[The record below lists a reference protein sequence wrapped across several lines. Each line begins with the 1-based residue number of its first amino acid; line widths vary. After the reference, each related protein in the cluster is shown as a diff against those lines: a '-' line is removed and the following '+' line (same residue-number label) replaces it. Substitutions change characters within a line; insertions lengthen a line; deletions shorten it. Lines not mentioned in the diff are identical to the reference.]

1 MLHFTQKL
9 GDSMAL
15 RNVGILHFTL
25 KMEAAKSSETFV
37 SYHYT
42 IWRDYSEDLD
52 LKSMI
57 ILIVNIYS
65 LTREAA

>member
-1 MLHFTQKL
+1 
-9 GDSMAL
+9 
-15 RNVGILHFTL
+15 
-25 KMEAAKSSETFV
+25 MEAAKSSETFV